1 MELGS
6 PTFVP
11 VRDPEMGF
19 EKIVKIAHAR
29 GGRYLTLLFLFYFEE
44 KLSYI
49 IVYIL
54 ANINFCVLK
63 SSHSM

>member
-19 EKIVKIAHAR
+19 EKIVRIAHAC
-29 GGRYLTLLFLFYFEE
+29 GGNYTFSILLD
-44 KLSYI
+44 
-49 IVYIL
+49 IL
-54 ANINFCVLK
+54 ANINILVLK